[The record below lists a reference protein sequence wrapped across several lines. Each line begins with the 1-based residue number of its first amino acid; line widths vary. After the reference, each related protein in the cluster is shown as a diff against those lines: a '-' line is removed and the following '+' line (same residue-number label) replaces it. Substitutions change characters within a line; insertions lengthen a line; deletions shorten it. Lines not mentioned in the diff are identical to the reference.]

1 MSDTPAA
8 RIRTAA
14 TVILVRDAARGL
26 EVFLLG
32 RVPGMAFA
40 GGVTAFP
47 GGGVD
52 PGDSAVITLTG
63 PDDAWWADHLD
74 ADETLAR
81 TVVVAA
87 ARELFEE
94 TGVLLAQLRPEDAER
109 LEDVAAHRLSFAQLL
124 DGRALRADL
133 LRPWARWVTPPGQ
146 TRRYDTFFL
155 LAASPEGQHAR
166 LLTTEA
172 HAGTWYQPAEA
183 LAAGHRGELAL
194 LPPTVAMLE
203 ELAEVPSVDH
213 ALALERRVLTVT
225 PEVISAAGE
234 PLRVRVGDREV
245 AAIGVRTP

>member
-1 MSDTPAA
+1 MSDTPVVP
-8 RIRTAA
+8 IRTAA
-14 TVILVRDAARGL
+14 TVILVRDGARGL

-52 PGDSAVITLTG
+52 PGDSEMITLTG

-74 ADETLAR
+74 ADAPLAR
-81 TVVVAA
+81 SVVVAA

-94 TGVLLAQLRPEDAER
+94 TGVLLAQVCPRDAER
-109 LEDVAAHRLSFAQLL
+109 LEDVAAHRLSLAHLL
-124 DGRALRADL
+124 GDRALRADL

-146 TRRYDTFFL
+146 ARRYDTFFL
-155 LAASPEGQHAR
+155 LAASLEGQHAR

-172 HAGTWYQPAEA
+172 QVGSWYLPVDA

-203 ELAEVPSVDH
+203 ELAEIPTVDR
-213 ALALERRVLTVT
+213 ALSLERRVHALS
-225 PEVISAAGE
+225 PEILSAAGE

-245 AAIGVRTP
+245 EAVGVNTP